1 MTKNKFILILALLS
15 ASTLGQAQNY
25 DAVLRN
31 IEANNTELKTL
42 RAQTD
47 AAKTACRTGI
57 LPDNPEVEF
66 GYLWGSPQSEGS
78 RIDFNVTQS
87 LDFPTTYVYRD
98 KLADAEAQEAELRYA
113 TAHKDLLAEVRQHCI
128 RLIYCN
134 ILQKENE
141 YHVKTAQAIQD
152 AYQRMYDNGE
162 KSILDLNK
170 ARLELLSARKELEN
184 NRVEQETLLGELMQM
199 NGGQPVVLPDTV
211 YPIVPVTEPFDDWY
225 KRIEPLNPSL
235 QQLEAQQ
242 HANQRRIQLSKSLW
256 APGLSVGYKSERT
269 PGAVLQG
276 IGVGIS
282 LPLWSNS
289 RSIKSAMAEKT
300 ALQSEAFDLRTQYYS
315 SLKSKYRETE
325 RLKGLLDEY
334 RATLSSLNTDAL
346 LLKALEQGE
355 ISLIDY
361 ILERRIYRE
370 ALHEAYDTEYAL
382 QKALVELT
390 VYAEE

>member
-1 MTKNKFILILALLS
+1 MLMLAT
-15 ASTLGQAQNY
+15 ASGHAQNY
-25 DAVLRN
+25 AAVLRD
-31 IEANNTELKTL
+31 IEANNTELKAM
-42 RAQTD
+42 RAHTD
-47 AAKTACRTGI
+47 AAKAACRTGI

-66 GYLWGSPQSEGS
+66 GYLWGSPQSEGP
-78 RIDFNVTQS
+78 RIDLNVTQS
-87 LDFPTTYVYRD
+87 LDFPTAYVYRS
-98 KLADAEAQEAELRYA
+98 KLADAEAQEAEMRYA
-113 TAHKDLLAEVRQHCI
+113 TDRKNLLAEVRQRCI

-134 ILQKENE
+134 IMQQEIE
-141 YHVKTAQAIQD
+141 YHVETAQTIQK
-152 AYQRMYDNGE
+152 AYQQMFDKGE

-170 ARLELLSARKELEN
+170 VRLELLSARKELEN
-184 NRVEQETLLGELMQM
+184 NRIEQETLLGELVQM

-211 YPIVPVTEPFDDWY
+211 YPIAPEAEPFDDWY
-225 KRIEPLNPSL
+225 RRIEPFNPSL
-235 QQLEAQQ
+235 QQLQARQD
-242 HANQRRIQLSKSLW
+242 ANRRRIQLSKSLW
-256 APGLSVGYKSERT
+256 APGLSVGYKSEHT

-300 ALQSEAFDLRTQYYS
+300 ALLSEAFDLRTQYYS
-315 SLKSKYRETE
+315 SLKSKYLEME

-361 ILERRIYRE
+361 ILERRIYRK
-370 ALHEAYDTEYAL
+370 ALHEAYETEYAL
-382 QKALVELT
+382 QNALIELT

>member
-1 MTKNKFILILALLS
+1 MIKNRIILILTLMLTA
-15 ASTLGQAQNY
+15 ASGKAQNY
-25 DAVLRN
+25 ASVLRN
-31 IEANNTELKTL
+31 IETNNTELKAL

-47 AAKTACRTGI
+47 ATKAACRTGI

-66 GYLWGSPQSEGS
+66 GYLWGSPQSEGH
-78 RIDFNVTQS
+78 RIDLNVTQN
-87 LDFPTTYVYRD
+87 LDFPTTYVYRR

-113 TAHKDLLAEVRQHCI
+113 TERKNLLAEVRQRCI

-134 ILQKENE
+134 ILHKENE
-141 YHVKTAQAIQD
+141 YHVAIAKTIHE
-152 AYQRMYDNGE
+152 AYRQMYDKGE

-184 NRVEQETLLGELMQM
+184 NRIEQETLLGELVQM

-211 YPIVPVTEPFDDWY
+211 YPITPLSEPFDDWY
-225 KRIEPLNPSL
+225 RRIEALNPSL
-235 QQLEAQQ
+235 QQLLAQQ
-242 HANQRRIQLSKSLW
+242 DANQRRIQLNKSLW

-269 PGAVLQG
+269 PGAMLQG

-300 ALQSEAFDLRTQYYS
+300 ALQSEAFDLRTQYYN
-315 SLKSKYRETE
+315 SLKSKYHETE

-334 RATLSSLNTDAL
+334 RTALTSLNTDAL

-361 ILERRIYRE
+361 ILERRIYHE
-370 ALHEAYDTEYAL
+370 ALHEAFDTEYAL

-390 VYAEE
+390 AYAEN

>member
-1 MTKNKFILILALLS
+1 MTKNKTILILTLMLA
-15 ASTLGQAQNY
+15 AVLGQAQNY

-31 IEANNTELKTL
+31 IEANNTQLKAL
-42 RAQTD
+42 RAQAD
-47 AAKTACRTGI
+47 ATKSACRTGL

-66 GYLWGSPQSEGS
+66 GYLWGSPQSEGH
-78 RIDFNVTQS
+78 RIDLNVTQS
-87 LDFPTTYVYRD
+87 LDFPAAYIYRS
-98 KLADAEAQEAELRYA
+98 KLADAEAQEAELHYDTER
-113 TAHKDLLAEVRQHCI
+113 KKLLSEVRQRCI

-141 YHVKTAQAIQD
+141 YHVATAQAIQEACQQMFD
-152 AYQRMYDNGE
+152 KGE

-184 NRVEQETLLGELMQM
+184 NRVEQETLLGELEQM
-199 NGGQPVVLPDTV
+199 NGGRPIVLPDTV
-211 YPIVPVTEPFDDWY
+211 YPIAPLTEPFDDWFR
-225 KRIEPLNPSL
+225 RIEPLNPSL
-235 QQLEAQQ
+235 QQLQARQD
-242 HANQRRIQLSKSLW
+242 ANRRRIQLNKSLW

-315 SLKSKYRETE
+315 SLKSKYREME

-382 QKALVELT
+382 QKALIELT